1 MSKNILVTGANGQL
15 GSEIRVLSESLE
27 ANFFFTDLLEL
38 DITDRNAVDEFIH
51 VNAIGVIINCAAYT
65 QVDKAED
72 DYIMA
77 DRINHLAVR
86 NLAESCKKHRSLLI
100 HVSTDYVF
108 DGSGNIPYTE
118 NLPTAPLGIY
128 GRTKLDG
135 EHAVAASGCNYFILR
150 TSWLYSSF
158 GNNFVKT
165 MQRLTG
171 ERDELSVVFDQV
183 GTPTYAHDLAKVI
196 LAIVA
201 NEKYSENNGIFHFS
215 NEGVCSWYDFALEI
229 RDLAGNSCRIKP
241 CHSDEFPSKVKRPHY
256 SVLDKTKIK
265 NTFGVV
271 VPHWKESL
279 KACMRLIS

>member
-171 ERDELSVVFDQV
+171 ERDELSLVFDQV
-183 GTPTYAHDLAKVI
+183 GRPTYAHDLAKVI

-229 RDLAGNSCRIKP
+229 RDLA
-241 CHSDEFPSKVKRPHY
+241 
-256 SVLDKTKIK
+256 
-265 NTFGVV
+265 
-271 VPHWKESL
+271 
-279 KACMRLIS
+279 

>member
-15 GSEIRVLSESLE
+15 GSEIRVLSESLK
-27 ANFFFTDLLEL
+27 ANFFFTDVLEL
-38 DITDRNAVDEFIH
+38 DITDRNAVDEFIYG
-51 VNAIGVIINCAAYT
+51 NAIGIVINCAAYT

-72 DYIMA
+72 DYAMA

-86 NLAESCKKHRSLLI
+86 NLAESCKNHRSLLI

-171 ERDELSVVFDQV
+171 ERDVLSVVFDQV